1 MEPKATGGGKRGI
14 RPKVSDLLDNA
25 LMRELM
31 AIRIDTLWRM
41 LSLAAEE
48 RLPGPDAEGATGQ
61 LDNKGAL
68 FVPGGLVFDDSDRKP
83 IRRERTG
90 PMTAQRFRQ
99 RIRDAMRHDNATLL
113 YPDGIAIG
121 VNLDN
126 GFFADIA
133 GNILSNKQAAH
144 KRRPPFE
151 AKPAPRI
158 DSEKIT
164 RSHCPTYVAPPY
176 GSRTRLS
183 SCVAVCLIETRLYYV
198 ACRKEFGLRGSKE
211 EQSVWSNIRDARKP
225 VFGRDGVPLAPP
237 CVVVCHTTRY
247 RERNLGGVTR
257 LVGYGKFGQFAS
269 LTMERVT
276 TGLLNEGGLNTKKLP
291 PRFAVAE
298 HAGQKVAAVLRTYPR
313 TQPGRRQKR
322 TEAQLIAPREDLG
335 LDPEVL
341 AARAQDRYRIRA
353 AKS

>member
-1 MEPKATGGGKRGI
+1 MEPKVIVGGKRGI

-31 AIRIDTLWRM
+31 GIRIDTLWRM
-41 LSLAAEE
+41 LGLAAEE
-48 RLPGPDAEGATGQ
+48 RLPGPEAEGATGQ

-99 RIRDAMRHDNATLL
+99 RIRSAMRHDNATLL
-113 YPDGIAIG
+113 YPDGIAVG

-198 ACRKEFGLRGSKE
+198 ACRKEFGLRGAKE
-211 EQSVWSNIRDARKP
+211 EQELLGRIAGETQDDEDEGHHQPQREDGAAELEGEIARRH
-225 VFGRDGVPLAPP
+225 GSLSAWWQATRCASSSRRGDGVSALQRRSA
-237 CVVVCHTTRY
+237 
-247 RERNLGGVTR
+247 
-257 LVGYGKFGQFAS
+257 KGQ
-269 LTMERVT
+269 R
-276 TGLLNEGGLNTKKLP
+276 G
-291 PRFAVAE
+291 
-298 HAGQKVAAVLRTYPR
+298 
-313 TQPGRRQKR
+313 
-322 TEAQLIAPREDLG
+322 
-335 LDPEVL
+335 
-341 AARAQDRYRIRA
+341 
-353 AKS
+353 